1 MLLLPGG
8 RRRSLGD
15 RDNTAI
21 VRVDNGDAGCL
32 ARGRVR
38 THGGRAEHAHRIGV
52 VVVVLFH
59 GGEGIGM
66 GSIHAVE
73 QLLVVVVVVA
83 VMGTTH

>member
-8 RRRSLGD
+8 RRRSLGN
-15 RDNTAI
+15 RDNTAV
-21 VRVDNGDAGCL
+21 VRVDNGDTGCL

-38 THGGRAEHAHRIGV
+38 AHGGRAKHAHRVGV
-52 VVVVLFH
+52 VVVLLFH
-59 GGEGIGM
+59 GGEGISM

-73 QLLVVVVVVA
+73 QLLVVAVVVA